1 MDTAEIERIRLRW
14 DPLAG
19 AVPAHITVAFP
30 FEWSGHVSTLAD
42 TLLPVLASVAPFAVT
57 LAAPTIWEGEY
68 LFLLVEEGSKQVR
81 RLHESV
87 YGLALPGVRRP
98 SRFVPHMTVGRQA
111 ETTALAAGI
120 TETAAMDLPLFGT
133 ARSLTAYRRDEDGR
147 RVRELDLPFGAGS

>member
-1 MDTAEIERIRLRW
+1 MDTAEVERIRRRW

-19 AVPAHITVAFP
+19 PVPAHITVAFP
-30 FEWSGHVSTLAD
+30 FDWSGPVATLAD
-42 TLLPVLASVAPFAVT
+42 ALLPVLTSVTPFAVT
-57 LAAPTIWEGEY
+57 LAAPTIWEDEY
-68 LFLLVEEGSKQVR
+68 LFLLVEEGNTQVR

-87 YGLALPGVRRP
+87 YGLALPEARRP

-120 TETAAMDLPLFGT
+120 TEAAALNWPLFGT
-133 ARSLTAYRRDEDGR
+133 ALSLTAYRHDEDGR